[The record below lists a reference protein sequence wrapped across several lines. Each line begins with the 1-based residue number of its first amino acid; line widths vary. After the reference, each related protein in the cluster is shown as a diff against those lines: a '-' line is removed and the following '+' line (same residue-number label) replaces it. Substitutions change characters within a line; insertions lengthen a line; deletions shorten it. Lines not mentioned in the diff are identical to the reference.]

1 MFVLV
6 VYKVEQAGA
15 VDVED
20 PRIHAV
26 VGRDDPIKVD
36 KDPVDDRIKIPAV
49 LASEHV
55 VLHAPNA
62 LTWNGAPGP
71 GIVGF
76 HGHPP
81 AQAVAHVEGHARA
94 EAGGLRGGG
103 SQEKGRKASLV
114 VLPV

>member
-6 VYKVEQAGA
+6 AYKVEQAGA
-15 VDVED
+15 VDFDD

-36 KDPVDDRIKIPAV
+36 KDLVDDGVKIPAV

-62 LTWNGAPGP
+62 LTTLQLRQYPMSKAMLEQRQEED
-71 GIVGF
+71 F
-76 HGHPP
+76 
-81 AQAVAHVEGHARA
+81 AAVA
-94 EAGGLRGGG
+94 LRNRVA
-103 SQEKGRKASLV
+103 KHHK
-114 VLPV
+114 